1 MPPPS
6 APIKLRKKRN
16 VNAAADVGV
25 AGRDQRAVGDREGHF
40 RHPTEVC
47 AGLRSHRHL
56 TYYVGQ
62 LERGPKTVSFSFY
75 FCQQLSGV
83 VLLSVIQAVDP
94 VHAGSMPG
102 RVCILEYTMCSNHIL
117 AFFCA
122 GLLHYHFLLEFAQPV
137 ELSSVQGLF
146 GDGSGAHCELVQ
158 GTFEQCKAYVTKDSD
173 RVAGTSILRGCASG
187 SGQAAGH

>member
-1 MPPPS
+1 MSQSSLPAPPSTPLLTGLYQPSVADFPSWQLGEVPSPVPLVRQDAMLPNACESEVAAGQSHSTTGLSTPPPTVGVKKRKTAAVDKKTSTELMPPPS
-6 APIKLRKKRN
+6 APIKLREEEEREC
-16 VNAAADVGV
+16 AAADVGV

-83 VLLSVIQAVDP
+83 VLLV
-94 VHAGSMPG
+94 
-102 RVCILEYTMCSNHIL
+102 
-117 AFFCA
+117 
-122 GLLHYHFLLEFAQPV
+122 
-137 ELSSVQGLF
+137 
-146 GDGSGAHCELVQ
+146 
-158 GTFEQCKAYVTKDSD
+158 
-173 RVAGTSILRGCASG
+173 
-187 SGQAAGH
+187 